1 MAGEV
6 ESSSA
11 REVTAEK
18 VLKKKTAK
26 MRSRNEKLDFFNDS
40 QIDPTASIAIDCRIH
55 VAISFISPISE
66 QVPFPHVAGHVD
78 YEVFEGSVVVFAEPW
93 QALQLQSPGLGLCS
107 EVLNTRW
114 KEVFVSKMIG
124 ADSMTGL
131 MNLRSLKNFVLLQSV
146 HWQGTEGPK
155 NEMSLG
161 LFELDF

>member
-1 MAGEV
+1 LISVRLKSKKEILQDILKRFIIAGRMYREIQ
-6 ESSSA
+6 SS
-11 REVTAEK
+11 T
-18 VLKKKTAK
+18 
-26 MRSRNEKLDFFNDS
+26 DF
-40 QIDPTASIAIDCRIH
+40 
-55 VAISFISPISE
+55 
-66 QVPFPHVAGHVD
+66 
-78 YEVFEGSVVVFAEPW
+78 
-93 QALQLQSPGLGLCS
+93 LGLGLCS